1 MIRHIEKYL
10 KEWKNSAN
18 RKPLILRGARQVGK
32 TYIIK
37 KLANEEFEH
46 FLYLNI
52 EQESGLQSIFKSN
65 NPELI
70 INELTSNYL
79 KIVMHVTCYEEFSYN
94 AVHSNLRS

>member
-37 KLANEEFEH
+37 KMANEEFEY

-70 INELTSNYL
+70 IN
-79 KIVMHVTCYEEFSYN
+79 
-94 AVHSNLRS
+94 